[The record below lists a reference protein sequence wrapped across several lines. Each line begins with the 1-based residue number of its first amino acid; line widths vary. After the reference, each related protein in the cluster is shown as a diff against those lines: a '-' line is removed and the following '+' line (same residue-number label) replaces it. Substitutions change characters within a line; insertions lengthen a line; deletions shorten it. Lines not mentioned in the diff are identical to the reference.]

1 MLHGVRRQVAR
12 VLRLASRGVEH
23 PRRTA
28 SEVSAFVRGA
38 ASAGAAPILAPGGE
52 PPRHVAVPLADG
64 PQPGVREDLLES
76 IVDLVVTI
84 DVDDLERRPDVVEE
98 LAGLASEAT
107 SRGVVV
113 TAVVYQ
119 VEESVGRTHVLPRL
133 PEALPLVVPHVMRGW
148 SAGVGQVLPHLTG
161 TRTVV
166 VDSTVK
172 ADVRVVLGLA
182 DELRGGVALAQAVL
196 RHPNETIVS
205 VGAVFDMPLSAPGS
219 LLGGFPPE
227 DAEAL
232 GVVDIMAA
240 DRPAFA
246 VRTRYLVV
254 PPATTDV
261 PLAVTALSLSVSA
274 RASLSE
280 PGSDRVVAVPLGRVY
295 QAREPARRLDVIA
308 QDLLQVWATLVDGRS
323 PVVLAAAGFRLGT
336 PSVQPA
342 GAVPARVTRPRI
354 ERRDGVSVVEG
365 TPRLRWSIKTAAWA
379 GERGDDWGDVF
390 FARDLAEALRGAGQE
405 VVIDNRESSVRP
417 ESEHLDD
424 VSLVLRG
431 LDRVPL
437 NPWAMNVLWVISHP
451 DRVSDVE
458 LAGYDLRYSAGPRWA
473 QKTARRTSLPIEP
486 LLQATNPS
494 RFHPGPVDPG
504 LSSDVLFVGKTRE
517 VFRPVVRD
525 AVEAGLDLSVWGEG
539 WTRFISDE
547 HVRGTFLSNDELAV
561 AYRSARLVLND
572 HWRDMAREGFISNRL
587 FDAVA
592 SGAAVISDEAEGL
605 VDVFGPAV
613 RTYRTVE
620 DLRRLSQHAWVDDVG
635 ARASSAAAIANE
647 HSFARR
653 ASVLVDDVLRVVT
666 ENGRDASRD
675 RR

>member
-1 MLHGVRRQVAR
+1 MLEADPGMGRDDE
-12 VLRLASRGVEH
+12 AS
-23 PRRTA
+23 
-28 SEVSAFVRGA
+28 
-38 ASAGAAPILAPGGE
+38 
-52 PPRHVAVPLADG
+52 RHVAMPLADG
-64 PQPGVREDLLES
+64 SPPSVREDLLES
-76 IVDLVVTI
+76 IVDLVVTV

-98 LAGLASEAT
+98 LARLASEAAAH
-107 SRGVVV
+107 GVVV
-113 TAVVYQ
+113 VAVVYQ
-119 VEESVGRTHVLPRL
+119 VEESVGRTHASPRL

-148 SAGVGQVLPHLTG
+148 SAGVGEVLPHLTG
-161 TRTVV
+161 STTVV
-166 VDSTVK
+166 VDSTVE
-172 ADVRVVLGLA
+172 ADVRTVLGLV
-182 DELRGGVALAQAVL
+182 EEVRGGVALAQAVL

-205 VGAVFDMPLSAPGS
+205 VGAVFDTPLSSPGA
-219 LLGGFPPE
+219 LLGGFPSE
-227 DAEAL
+227 DIEAL

-274 RASLSE
+274 RAALLE
-280 PGSDRVVAVPLGRVY
+280 PGGARVVAVPLGRVY
-295 QAREPARRLDVIA
+295 QAREPVRRLDVVA
-308 QDLLQVWATLVDGRS
+308 QDLLQVWAPLVDDRS
-323 PVVLAAAGFRLGT
+323 SVVLAAAGFRLGT
-336 PSVQPA
+336 PSVQPV
-342 GAVPARVTRPRI
+342 GAVPARVARPRI
-354 ERRDGVSVVEG
+354 ERRDVVSVVEG
-365 TPRLRWSIKTAAWA
+365 APRLRWSIKTAAWA
-379 GERGDDWGDVF
+379 GVRGDDWGDVF

-437 NPWAMNVLWVISHP
+437 NPWAVNVLWVISHP

-473 QKTARRTSLPIEP
+473 QKTTRRTSLLVEP

-494 RFHPGPVDPG
+494 RFHPGPVDPA
-504 LSSDVLFVGKTRE
+504 LASDVLFVGKTRE

-525 AVEAGLDLSVWGEG
+525 ALEAGLDLSVWGEG

-547 HVRGTFLSNDELAV
+547 YVRGTFLSNDELAA

-572 HWRDMAREGFISNRL
+572 HWHDMAREGFISNRL

-592 SGAAVISDEAEGL
+592 SGAAVISDEADGL
-605 VDVFGPAV
+605 VDVFGSAV

-620 DLRRLSQHAWVDDVG
+620 DLRHLAQHPWADDAD
-635 ARASSAAAIANE
+635 ARASSAAAVAEE

-653 ASVLVDDVLRVVT
+653 AAFLVDDVLRVT
-666 ENGRDASRD
+666 AGNGRDASHD